1 MSRLTAILARLG
13 STGGLPALVS
23 CVGFLLLAG
32 VLAVVGLDWPAVALL
47 LLSVPGELVLERRAR
62 ALGELLDQAALGLP
76 MRFVLRIVV
85 ALLALEHLDSEAA
98 LRVFVVV
105 AVLESA
111 VLSLRALHT
120 EYRRV
125 GPLRPMNT
133 RNIPGNPT
141 MDVSPPQRGIAIV
154 GSQLLTLAPAIVGLA
169 WGFVLL
175 LGLVGVAYLATLTV
189 PDALASWRMRQAKR
203 ATGFTPPLRAVQDF
217 IDDYRPEVVL
227 HLSGPPGSAYQINTW
242 IEALEH
248 LDRRVLVVL
257 RDNVLFTTMRRTSL
271 PVLELSAPGEL
282 LMLDFS
288 TVKVA
293 LYPTN
298 TGNNIH
304 LLRLPHVMSA
314 FIGHGDSDK
323 SASANPFSRVYDELW
338 VAGEA
343 GADRYRLS
351 GLGIHES
358 QYRFVGRPQVHSIGS
373 LPRLGDDEVPT
384 VLYAPTW
391 EGVNTLQEYSS
402 ISAVGEKVVKAL
414 LAAPTPV
421 RVVYKPH
428 PFTGQRDAKYRAVS
442 ARIAGLISD
451 AAASTGIDHRVV
463 RGGAIEDW
471 MNTST
476 ALVTDISSV
485 VSDYL
490 AGEKPLAVFNHT
502 GLAEEALDEATFRSE
517 YPSTGAATVIGRDG
531 TGIDEIVGVVTGQR
545 PDEWAAQRA
554 QLATYLLGPPP
565 MRTLDAFAAAIEAF
579 IRRAETERAQYVGL
593 KTAHE
598 VDDAA
603 LGSDEVLD
611 R

>member
-1 MSRLTAILARLG
+1 MSRLSAILARLG
-13 STGGLPALVS
+13 STGGLPALLS
-23 CVGFLLLAG
+23 CVGALFLAG
-32 VLAVVGLDWPAVALL
+32 VLAVSGLAWPAVVLL

-76 MRFVLRIVV
+76 MRFVLRVVV
-85 ALLALEHLDSEAA
+85 ALLAAEHVDSTAA

-133 RNIPGNPT
+133 RNIPGSPT
-141 MDVSPPQRGIAIV
+141 MHVSPPQRGIAIV
-154 GSQLLTLAPAIVGLA
+154 GSQLLTLAPALLGLA
-169 WGFVLL
+169 WGLVLL
-175 LGLVGVAYLATLTV
+175 LGLAGVAYLAALTV

-203 ATGFTPPLRAVQDF
+203 ATGFTPPLRQVQDF
-217 IDDYRPEVVL
+217 IDEYRPEVVL
-227 HLSGPPGSAYQINTW
+227 HLSGPLGAAYQINTW
-242 IEALEH
+242 LESLEH

-257 RDNVLFTTMRRTSL
+257 RDHALFTTMRRTSL

-282 LMLDFS
+282 LMLDFAS
-288 TVKVA
+288 VRVA

-343 GADRYRLS
+343 GADRYRVS

-358 QYRFVGRPQVHSIGS
+358 QFRFVGRPQVHAIRPE
-373 LPRLGDDEVPT
+373 PRLGDEPVPT

-402 ISAVGEKVVKAL
+402 VSSVGERVVKAL
-414 LAAPTPV
+414 LASPTPV

-428 PFTGQRDAKYRAVS
+428 PFTGQRDAKYRNAS
-442 ARIAGLISD
+442 ARIAALVTE
-451 AAASTGIDHRVV
+451 AAASTGLDHRVV

-502 GLAEEALDEATFRSE
+502 GLTDEALDEATFRTE
-517 YPSTGAATVIGRDG
+517 YPSTGAATIIGRDG
-531 TGIDEIVGVVTGQR
+531 TGIDELVGVVTGDV
-545 PDEWAAQRA
+545 PDERAADRA
-554 QLATYLLGPPP
+554 ALATYLLGPPVK
-565 MRTLDAFAAAIEAF
+565 RTLDAFAAAIEAF
-579 IRRAETERAQYVGL
+579 ISRAETERAQYVGL
-593 KTAHE
+593 ETVHE
-598 VDDAA
+598 ADDAA
-603 LGSDEVLD
+603 LGSDEMLD